1 MNSIWE
7 VFEVKVLGRNETCVK
22 SCISF
27 VQWEVYWN

>member
-1 MNSIWE
+1 
-7 VFEVKVLGRNETCVK
+7 VFEVKVLDPSETRVK